1 MRVPTRTNQAENTRL
16 FRGFA
21 RHPGCL
27 SAVGRSAQVVDP
39 PPLFA
44 LSSMR
49 CLLLVVS
56 LLVTAPTVVHAQ
68 IYAWRDG
75 GGNLVLSDKPKD
87 PSATTYAA
95 AAKAGAVTGTTGFRT
110 TTQVAQRRT
119 SEYDEVIADH
129 AARHDVSP
137 DLVRAVIQAESG
149 FNARARSV
157 KGAMGLM
164 QLMPQTAAEYGVL
177 DAFNPMENIRA
188 GVAYLKSLLVRY
200 NQDESLAL
208 AAYNAGPGAV
218 EKFGRS
224 VPPYRET
231 RSYVAKIRAATSTS
245 ASQRATRVFRSVDVV
260 DGHEVVRYTNKPT
273 AGAALVK
280 SGITEER

>member
-1 MRVPTRTNQAENTRL
+1 
-16 FRGFA
+16 
-21 RHPGCL
+21 
-27 SAVGRSAQVVDP
+27 
-39 PPLFA
+39 
-44 LSSMR
+44 MR
-49 CLLLVVS
+49 CLLLVVG

-68 IYAWRDG
+68 IYAWRDA

-87 PSATTYAA
+87 PSAKTYAVT
-95 AAKAGAVTGTTGFRT
+95 AKPGAVTGTAGFRT
-110 TTQVAQRRT
+110 TTQLTSRRT
-119 SEYDEVIADH
+119 SQYDDVIADH
-129 AARHDVSP
+129 AARHDVNP

-149 FNARARSV
+149 FNPRARSV

-177 DAFNPMENIRA
+177 DAFNPIENIRA

-231 RSYVAKIRAATSTS
+231 RSYVAKIRAVTSVS
-245 ASQRATRVFRSVDVV
+245 ASQRAATRVFRTVEVV
-260 DGHEVVRYTNKPT
+260 DGHEVVRYTNKPS

-280 SGITEER
+280 QGIVAER

>member
-1 MRVPTRTNQAENTRL
+1 MRR
-16 FRGFA
+16 
-21 RHPGCL
+21 
-27 SAVGRSAQVVDP
+27 
-39 PPLFA
+39 
-44 LSSMR
+44 
-49 CLLLVVS
+49 LLLVVG
-56 LLVTAPTVVHAQ
+56 LLMTAPTVAHAQ
-68 IYAWRDG
+68 IYAWRDA

-87 PSATTYAA
+87 PSAKTYAVT
-95 AAKAGAVTGTTGFRT
+95 AKAGAVTGTTGFRT
-110 TTQVAQRRT
+110 TTQVVTRRT
-119 SEYDEVIADH
+119 SEYDDVIADH

-149 FNARARSV
+149 FNPRARSV

-177 DAFNPMENIRA
+177 DAFNPLENIRA

-245 ASQRATRVFRSVDVV
+245 ASQRATRVFRSVEIV

-273 AGAALVK
+273 AGAAVVK
-280 SGITEER
+280 TGITDER